1 MESQAERLTIEEQTA
16 RWADQRRERML
27 AHAPTRA
34 VRVIKEETQRE
45 IAPFPTLAWEDPHPY
60 PLKFDPSTGEILVPV
75 WREAKII
82 KNNGQRSLAEPEGL
96 IQLRRRREHLV
107 DFRDLPDRK
116 VVVLNYLRAN
126 NLEAAI
132 RQQVHIIDAY
142 RSEGKETE
150 QIDQVWAWL
159 DLQLKATLT
168 GGINKK
174 TLSALARQTA
184 GFLESSG
191 LTEVRN
197 LTKKKISKR
206 LAQAASL
213 DSLDRVNPLV
223 MRTRIRSAYLEAVKR
238 EMLSVL
244 VSEKFEPF
252 LAILLMEREYTRQV
266 IKGAVED
273 LDTMVGFTKRG
284 AAPFIDGKSSGV
296 ERQGMKKVLGVIARS
311 LAEVRV
317 LPYLPAARF
326 AAINLVGCQEDKK
339 ELNRGIIGEPAG
351 RLFAHSPV
359 TEYITTRYF
368 REAKGRIK
376 NWSYGPLID
385 CLKENEEIGM
395 EIT

>member
-1 MESQAERLTIEEQTA
+1 MESQVERLTIEGQTA
-16 RWADQRRERML
+16 RWAGQRREKML

-45 IAPFPTLAWEDPHPY
+45 IAPFPTLAWKDPHPY
-60 PLKFDPSTGEILVPV
+60 PLKFDPFIGEILVPV

-82 KNNGQRSLAEPEGL
+82 KSNGKRSLAEPEGL

-142 RSEGKETE
+142 RSGGKETE

-159 DLQLKATLT
+159 DFQLKATLA
-168 GGINKK
+168 GNLDKK
-174 TLSALARQTA
+174 ALATLAEQTA
-184 GFLESSG
+184 RHLDSSG
-191 LTEVRN
+191 LTRARVQS
-197 LTKKKISKR
+197 KIDISSR
-206 LAQAASL
+206 LKAAASP
-213 DSLDRVNPLV
+213 DRLDRVNPLV
-223 MRTRIRSAYLEAVKR
+223 MRIMIRSAYLKAVKR

-244 VSEKFEPF
+244 VSKKFEPF

-266 IKGAVED
+266 MKGAVED
-273 LDTMVGFTKRG
+273 LDTIAGITKRG
-284 AAPFIDGKSSGV
+284 AALFVDGKSSGT
-296 ERQGMKKVLGVIARS
+296 ERQGMKKVLGEIALS
-311 LAEVRV
+311 LAQVRV
-317 LPYLPAARF
+317 LPYLPVARF

-339 ELNRGIIGEPAG
+339 ELNRGIIGEPAE
-351 RLFAHSPV
+351 RLFAYSPV
-359 TEYITTRYF
+359 TELISIRYF
-368 REAKGRIK
+368 PEAKGRIK
-376 NWSYGPLID
+376 NWSHRPLID